1 MSTELHVESLVL
13 RGARNEAVT
22 PDLNLHLDASR
33 LTLGELI
40 RRVVLHVV
48 AEQTTERWLDRLQ
61 ASSGP
66 GYLSEEDIRHQSA
79 RGAIKLRTQVPGAP
93 RIDAEAEVQRALD
106 GFRQRRY
113 RVLLD
118 GQMLHDLDHS
128 LDLPAQARLTFLR
141 LVPLVGG

>member
-13 RGARNEAVT
+13 RGARNEALAPELT
-22 PDLNLHLDASR
+22 LHLDGSR
-33 LTLGELI
+33 LSLGELI
-40 RRVVLHVV
+40 RQVVLHLV
-48 AEQTTERWLDRLQ
+48 AEKATERWLDRLQ
-61 ASSGP
+61 ARSGP
-66 GYLSEEDIRHQSA
+66 GYLSEDDIRRQSA
-79 RGAIKLRTQVPGAP
+79 QGAVKLRTQVPGAP
-93 RIDAEAEVQRALD
+93 KIDAEAEVQRALD

-113 RVLLD
+113 RILLD

>member
-13 RGARNEAVT
+13 RGARNEALT
-22 PDLNLHLDASR
+22 PGLNLHLDDSR
-33 LTLGELI
+33 LSLGELI
-40 RRVVLHVV
+40 RRVVLHQV
-48 AEQTTERWLDRLQ
+48 AERTVAGWLDRLQ
-61 ASSGP
+61 ASVP
-66 GYLSEEDIRHQSA
+66 ADYLSDDDIRRQAA
-79 RGAIKLRTQVPGAP
+79 RGAIKPHAERPDAP
-93 RIDAEAEVQRALD
+93 RIDAEAEVRRALE

-118 GQMLHDLDHS
+118 GQMLNDLDHS

>member
-13 RGARNEAVT
+13 RGARNEALT
-22 PDLNLHLDASR
+22 PDLNLHLDDPR
-33 LTLGELI
+33 LSLGELI
-40 RRVVLHVV
+40 RRVVLHQV
-48 AEQTTERWLDRLQ
+48 AERTVTGWLDRLQ
-61 ASSGP
+61 ASGP
-66 GYLSEEDIRHQSA
+66 SDYLSDDDIRRQSA
-79 RGAIKLRTQVPGAP
+79 RGAIKLRTEVPDAP

-113 RVLLD
+113 RILLD
-118 GQMLHDLDHS
+118 GRMLNDLDHS

>member
-13 RGARNEAVT
+13 RGARNEALT
-22 PDLNLHLDASR
+22 PDLNLHLDDSR

-40 RRVVLHVV
+40 RRVVLHQV
-48 AEQTTERWLDRLQ
+48 AERTVEGWLDRLQ
-61 ASSGP
+61 AGAP
-66 GYLSEEDIRHQSA
+66 AAYLSDDDIRRQA
-79 RGAIKLRTQVPGAP
+79 AQGAIKLNTTRPDAP
-93 RIDAEAEVQRALD
+93 RIDAEAEVQRALE

-113 RVLLD
+113 RILLD
-118 GQMLHDLDHS
+118 GQMLNDLDHS